1 MFAKKF
7 NSLFCLS
14 LFLGM
19 IAVILGALGSH
30 ALKEVLRPEQLES
43 FTIGVRYQMTHVLLL
58 MVVLLTSYFDEDVKQ
73 TSFWLTIIG
82 ILLFSGSIYLLNLQ
96 ELLGVKLSFLGP
108 VTPIGGLFLIANWG
122 FLALKAFKR

>member
-1 MFAKKF
+1 MKIKV
-7 NSLFCLS
+7 SITLFS
-14 LFLGM
+14 GM

-30 ALKEVLRPEQLES
+30 ALKEVLSPEQLES

-58 MVVLLTSYFDEDVKQ
+58 MVVLLTSYFNEDVKQ

-108 VTPIGGLFLIANWG
+108 VTPIGGLFLITNWG
-122 FLALKAFKR
+122 FLALKSLKR

>member
-1 MFAKKF
+1 MKIKV
-7 NSLFCLS
+7 SIM

-30 ALKEVLRPEQLES
+30 ALKEILRPEQLES
-43 FTIGVRYQMTHVLLL
+43 FTIGVRYQITHVLLL

-96 ELLGVKLSFLGP
+96 ELLGTKLSFLGP

>member
-1 MFAKKF
+1 MKIKV
-7 NSLFCLS
+7 SII

-30 ALKEVLRPEQLES
+30 ALKEVLSPEQLES

-58 MVVLLTSYFDEDVKQ
+58 MVVLLTSYFNEDVKQ

-108 VTPIGGLFLIANWG
+108 VTPIGGLFLITNWG
-122 FLALKAFKR
+122 FLALKSLKR

>member
-1 MFAKKF
+1 MKIKV
-7 NSLFCLS
+7 SIM

-73 TSFWLTIIG
+73 TSFWLTIVG

-96 ELLGVKLSFLGP
+96 QLLGVKLSFLGP

>member
-1 MFAKKF
+1 MKIKV
-7 NSLFCLS
+7 SITLFS
-14 LFLGM
+14 GM

-30 ALKEVLRPEQLES
+30 ALKEVLNPEQLES

-58 MVVLLTSYFDEDVKQ
+58 MVVLLTSYFNEDVKQ

-96 ELLGVKLSFLGP
+96 QLLGVKLSFLGP
-108 VTPIGGLFLIANWG
+108 LTPIGGLFLITNWG
-122 FLALKAFKR
+122 FLALKSLKR

>member
-1 MFAKKF
+1 MKIKV
-7 NSLFCLS
+7 SITLFS
-14 LFLGM
+14 GM

-30 ALKEVLRPEQLES
+30 ALKEVLSPEQLES

-122 FLALKAFKR
+122 FLTLKALKH

>member
-1 MFAKKF
+1 MKIKV
-7 NSLFCLS
+7 SIT

-19 IAVILGALGSH
+19 ITVILGALASH
-30 ALKEVLRPEQLES
+30 ALKEVLSPEQLES

-58 MVVLLTSYFDEDVKQ
+58 MIVLLTSYFDEDVKQ
-73 TSFWLTIIG
+73 TSFWLTIVG
-82 ILLFSGSIYLLNLQ
+82 ILLFSGSIYFLNLQ

>member
-1 MFAKKF
+1 MKIKV
-7 NSLFCLS
+7 SIT

-30 ALKEVLRPEQLES
+30 ALKEVISPEQLES

-58 MVVLLTSYFDEDVKQ
+58 MVVLLTSYFEEGIKL
-73 TSFWLTIIG
+73 TSFWLTFVG

-96 ELLGVKLSFLGP
+96 QLLGMKLSFLGP
-108 VTPIGGLFLIANWG
+108 VTPIGGLFLITNWG

>member
-1 MFAKKF
+1 MKIKV
-7 NSLFCLS
+7 SIM

-43 FTIGVRYQMTHVLLL
+43 FTIGVRYQQTHVLLL

>member
-1 MFAKKF
+1 MKIKV
-7 NSLFCLS
+7 SITLFS
-14 LFLGM
+14 GM

>member
-1 MFAKKF
+1 MKIKV
-7 NSLFCLS
+7 SIT

-30 ALKEVLRPEQLES
+30 ALKEVLSPEQLES

>member
-1 MFAKKF
+1 MKIKV
-7 NSLFCLS
+7 SIT

-30 ALKEVLRPEQLES
+30 ALKDVLSPEQLES

-58 MVVLLTSYFDEDVKQ
+58 MIVLLTSYFDEDVKQ
-73 TSFWLTIIG
+73 TSFWLTIVG

-96 ELLGVKLSFLGP
+96 QLLGVKLSFLGP

>member
-1 MFAKKF
+1 MKIKV
-7 NSLFCLS
+7 SITLFS
-14 LFLGM
+14 GM

-30 ALKEVLRPEQLES
+30 ALKEVLSPEQLES

-58 MVVLLTSYFDEDVKQ
+58 MVVLLTSYFNQDVKQ

>member
-1 MFAKKF
+1 MKIKV
-7 NSLFCLS
+7 SITLFS
-14 LFLGM
+14 GM

-30 ALKEVLRPEQLES
+30 ALKEVLSPEQLES

-58 MVVLLTSYFDEDVKQ
+58 MVVLLTSHFNEDVKQ

>member
-1 MFAKKF
+1 MKIKV
-7 NSLFCLS
+7 SIT

-19 IAVILGALGSH
+19 TAVILGALGSH
-30 ALKEVLRPEQLES
+30 ALKEVLSPAQLES

-58 MVVLLTSYFDEDVKQ
+58 MVVLLTSYFEEDVKQ
-73 TSFWLTIIG
+73 TSFWLTVIG

>member
-1 MFAKKF
+1 MKIKV
-7 NSLFCLS
+7 SIT

-30 ALKEVLRPEQLES
+30 ALKEVLSPEQLES

-58 MVVLLTSYFDEDVKQ
+58 MIVLLTSYFEERIKQ
-73 TSFWLTIIG
+73 TSFWLTIVG
-82 ILLFSGSIYLLNLQ
+82 IVLFSGSIYLLNLQ
-96 ELLGVKLSFLGP
+96 QLLGVKLSFLGP
-108 VTPIGGLFLIANWG
+108 VTPIGGLFLITNWG

>member
-1 MFAKKF
+1 MKIKV
-7 NSLFCLS
+7 SIT

-19 IAVILGALGSH
+19 ISVILGAIVSH
-30 ALKEVLRPEQLES
+30 ALKEVLSPEQLES

-58 MVVLLTSYFDEDVKQ
+58 MIVLLTSYFDEDVKQ
-73 TSFWLTIIG
+73 TSFWLTIVG

-96 ELLGVKLSFLGP
+96 QLLGVRLSFLGP
-108 VTPIGGLFLIANWG
+108 VTPIGGLFLITNWG

>member
-1 MFAKKF
+1 MKIKV
-7 NSLFCLS
+7 SVT

-30 ALKEVLRPEQLES
+30 ALKEVLSHEQLES

-58 MVVLLTSYFDEDVKQ
+58 MIVLLTSYFEERIKQ
-73 TSFWLTIIG
+73 TSFWLTIVG
-82 ILLFSGSIYLLNLQ
+82 IVLFSGSIYLLNLQ
-96 ELLGVKLSFLGP
+96 QLLGVKLSFLGP
-108 VTPIGGLFLIANWG
+108 VTPIGGLFLITNWG

>member
-1 MFAKKF
+1 MKIKV
-7 NSLFCLS
+7 SITLFS
-14 LFLGM
+14 GM

-30 ALKEVLRPEQLES
+30 ALKEVLNPEQLES

-58 MVVLLTSYFDEDVKQ
+58 MVVLLTSYFNQDVKQ

-108 VTPIGGLFLIANWG
+108 VTPIGGLFLITNWG

>member
-1 MFAKKF
+1 MKIKV
-7 NSLFCLS
+7 SITLFS
-14 LFLGM
+14 GM

-30 ALKEVLRPEQLES
+30 ALKEVLSPEQLES

-58 MVVLLTSYFDEDVKQ
+58 MVVLLTSYFNEDVKQ

-96 ELLGVKLSFLGP
+96 ELLGVKVSFLGP
-108 VTPIGGLFLIANWG
+108 VTPIGGLFLITNWG
-122 FLALKAFKR
+122 FLALKSLKR

>member
-1 MFAKKF
+1 MKIKV
-7 NSLFCLS
+7 SIT

-58 MVVLLTSYFDEDVKQ
+58 MVVLLTSYFNEDVKQ

>member
-1 MFAKKF
+1 MKIKVAIM
-7 NSLFCLS
+7 LF
-14 LFLGM
+14 FGM

-30 ALKEVLRPEQLES
+30 ALKEVLSPEQLES

-58 MVVLLTSYFDEDVKQ
+58 MVVLLNSYFEEGIKL

-96 ELLGVKLSFLGP
+96 QLLGVKLSFLGP
-108 VTPIGGLFLIANWG
+108 VTPIGGLFLITNWG
-122 FLALKAFKR
+122 FLALKALRR

>member
-1 MFAKKF
+1 MKIKV
-7 NSLFCLS
+7 SITLFS
-14 LFLGM
+14 GM

-30 ALKEVLRPEQLES
+30 ALKEVLSPEQLES

-58 MVVLLTSYFDEDVKQ
+58 MVVLLTSYFNEDVKQ

>member
-1 MFAKKF
+1 MKIKV
-7 NSLFCLS
+7 SIT

-30 ALKEVLRPEQLES
+30 ALKEVLSPEQLES

-58 MVVLLTSYFDEDVKQ
+58 MIVLLASYFDEDVKQ
-73 TSFWLTIIG
+73 TSFWLTIVG

-96 ELLGVKLSFLGP
+96 QLLGVKLSFLGP
-108 VTPIGGLFLIANWG
+108 VTPVGGLLLITNWG

>member
-1 MFAKKF
+1 MKIKV
-7 NSLFCLS
+7 SIT

-19 IAVILGALGSH
+19 ITVILGALGSH
-30 ALKEVLRPEQLES
+30 ALKEVLSPEQLES

-58 MVVLLTSYFDEDVKQ
+58 MIVLLTSYFDKDVKQ
-73 TSFWLTIIG
+73 TSFWLTIVG

-96 ELLGVKLSFLGP
+96 QLLGVKLSFLGP
-108 VTPIGGLFLIANWG
+108 VTPIGGLFLITNWG

>member
-1 MFAKKF
+1 MKIKV
-7 NSLFCLS
+7 SITLFS
-14 LFLGM
+14 GM

-30 ALKEVLRPEQLES
+30 ALKEVLSPEQLES
-43 FTIGVRYQMTHVLLL
+43 FTTGVRYQMTHVLLL
-58 MVVLLTSYFDEDVKQ
+58 MVVLLTSYFNEDVKQ

-108 VTPIGGLFLIANWG
+108 VTPIGGLFLITNWG
-122 FLALKAFKR
+122 FLALKSLKR

>member
-1 MFAKKF
+1 MKIKV
-7 NSLFCLS
+7 SITLS
-14 LFLGM
+14 LGM

-30 ALKEVLRPEQLES
+30 ALKEVLSPEQIES

-58 MVVLLTSYFDEDVKQ
+58 MVVLLTSYFEEGIKL

-96 ELLGVKLSFLGP
+96 QLLGVKLSFLGP
-108 VTPIGGLFLIANWG
+108 VTPIGGLFLITNWG
-122 FLALKAFKR
+122 YLALKALKR

>member
-1 MFAKKF
+1 MKIKV
-7 NSLFCLS
+7 SIM

-96 ELLGVKLSFLGP
+96 ELLGTKLSFLGP

>member
-1 MFAKKF
+1 MKIKV
-7 NSLFCLS
+7 SII

-73 TSFWLTIIG
+73 TSFWLTSIG

>member
-1 MFAKKF
+1 MKIKV
-7 NSLFCLS
+7 SIT

-30 ALKEVLRPEQLES
+30 ALKEVISPEQLES

-58 MVVLLTSYFDEDVKQ
+58 MVVLLTSYFEEGIKL
-73 TSFWLTIIG
+73 TSFWLTFVG

-96 ELLGVKLSFLGP
+96 QLLGVKLSFLGP
-108 VTPIGGLFLIANWG
+108 VTPIGGLFLITNWG
-122 FLALKAFKR
+122 YLALKALKR

>member
-1 MFAKKF
+1 MKIKV
-7 NSLFCLS
+7 SII

-58 MVVLLTSYFDEDVKQ
+58 LVVLLTSYFDEDVKQ

-96 ELLGVKLSFLGP
+96 ELLGTKLSFLGP

>member
-1 MFAKKF
+1 MKIKV
-7 NSLFCLS
+7 SIT

-30 ALKEVLRPEQLES
+30 ALKEVLSPEQLES

-58 MVVLLTSYFDEDVKQ
+58 MVVLLTSYFNEDVKQ
-73 TSFWLTIIG
+73 TSFWLTIVG

-96 ELLGVKLSFLGP
+96 QLLGVKLSFLGP
-108 VTPIGGLFLIANWG
+108 VTPVGGLLLITNWG

>member
-1 MFAKKF
+1 
-7 NSLFCLS
+7 
-14 LFLGM
+14 M
-19 IAVILGALGSH
+19 IAVILGAVGSH

-58 MVVLLTSYFDEDVKQ
+58 MIVLLTSYFEERIKQ
-73 TSFWLTIIG
+73 TSFWLTIVG